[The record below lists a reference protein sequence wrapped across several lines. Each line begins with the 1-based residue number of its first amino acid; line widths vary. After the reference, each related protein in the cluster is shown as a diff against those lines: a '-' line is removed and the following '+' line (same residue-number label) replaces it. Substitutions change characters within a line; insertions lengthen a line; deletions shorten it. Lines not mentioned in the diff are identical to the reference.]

1 MRSLT
6 LNLANKFSQCTF
18 SVAEHYDLFRDL
30 IILRKASKQ
39 AYLFVNK
46 NDVVVVVVVLIRS
59 LCTEIPM
66 SETLA
71 TDKSPQETDHA
82 DGQIFLL

>member
-1 MRSLT
+1 MDPQRNAWLHPGRVDKHSVSRIA
-6 LNLANKFSQCTF
+6 ANT
-18 SVAEHYDLFRDL
+18 D
-30 IILRKASKQ
+30 
-39 AYLFVNK
+39 
-46 NDVVVVVVVLIRS
+46 VVVVVLIRS
-59 LCTEIPM
+59 PCTEIPM

>member
-1 MRSLT
+1 M
-6 LNLANKFSQCTF
+6 
-18 SVAEHYDLFRDL
+18 L
-30 IILRKASKQ
+30 II
-39 AYLFVNK
+39 
-46 NDVVVVVVVLIRS
+46 VVVVVLIRS

-71 TDKSPQETDHA
+71 ADKSPQETDHA

>member
-1 MRSLT
+1 MRRT
-6 LNLANKFSQCTF
+6 L
-18 SVAEHYDLFRDL
+18 SVRLSVRPSRYRY
-30 IILRKASKQ
+30 RASRR
-39 AYLFVNK
+39 ATYRITI
-46 NDVVVVVVVLIRS
+46 VVIVVVVLIRS

>member
-1 MRSLT
+1 MLT
-6 LNLANKFSQCTF
+6 HHNLSNVILITTF
-18 SVAEHYDLFRDL
+18 SKTQLHPRTCKHV
-30 IILRKASKQ
+30 
-39 AYLFVNK
+39 
-46 NDVVVVVVVLIRS
+46 VVVVVVVLIRS